1 MRQTGNYVLRIIE
14 QNGGSEMELSEDIK
28 NEIVAVA
35 ERMPNIT
42 RDRIGLEK
50 NGQLAFA

>member
-28 NEIVAVA
+28 NEIVAAVSSSAFKQAVA
-35 ERMPNIT
+35 
-42 RDRIGLEK
+42 
-50 NGQLAFA
+50 